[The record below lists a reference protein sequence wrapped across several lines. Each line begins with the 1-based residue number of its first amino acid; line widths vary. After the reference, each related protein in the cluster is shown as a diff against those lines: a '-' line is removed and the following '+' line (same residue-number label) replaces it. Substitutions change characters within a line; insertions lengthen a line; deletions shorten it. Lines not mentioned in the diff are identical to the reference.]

1 MPQRSATG
9 AKRAAS
15 ALAVRCFERSLSCR
29 IPHVRPIHPGR
40 RSELSQFR
48 LSTLAHST
56 MLGVRT
62 PKPGAPRAT
71 RLHRAEMRVRRLPRA
86 PCSSIESTGEGIDR
100 WPEHWIQLVAK
111 NREAA
116 LKRAREKARL
126 DKREAKRAK
135 KAERQSAETAP
146 AVDERA
152 LWEEY
157 ARLSEQ
163 HESNLISHQQYEAD
177 RHRIREAL
185 GIESD
190 S

>member
-1 MPQRSATG
+1 M
-9 AKRAAS
+9 
-15 ALAVRCFERSLSCR
+15 
-29 IPHVRPIHPGR
+29 
-40 RSELSQFR
+40 
-48 LSTLAHST
+48 
-56 MLGVRT
+56 
-62 PKPGAPRAT
+62 
-71 RLHRAEMRVRRLPRA
+71 
-86 PCSSIESTGEGIDR
+86 
-100 WPEHWIQLVAK
+100 AK

-135 KAERQSAETAP
+135 KAERQSAETDRP
-146 AVDERA
+146 AVDEQT

-163 HESNLISHQQYEAD
+163 HESKLISHQQYEAD
-177 RHRIREAL
+177 RQRILEAL